1 MRVTIRINCDG
12 ADLIASSK
20 WLWHANFCQL
30 QHQQQQQHHS
40 NTTATPEQQQQSMAG
55 NSSSCSCRCQIRVL
69 LDAPFYGAVRQL
81 AKEICILNQP
91 RQQQQQ
97 QQQRALHAP
106 VILLQQVRQA
116 LPHVEER
123 RRFPGTARREA
134 HARHGPEMRL
144 HYQLVI

>member
-1 MRVTIRINCDG
+1 MRGANGFGMQIFVNCNTNN
-12 ADLIASSK
+12 S
-20 WLWHANFCQL
+20 
-30 QHQQQQQHHS
+30 S

-134 HARHGPEMRL
+134 HARDGPEMRL